1 MEKLSTM
8 TYALTVTTPDLVF
21 LWDAS
26 IQYKSE
32 EKRKKNNKRSL
43 FIVCK
48 KWDNIAR
55 MIRNIMKK

>member
-26 IQYKSE
+26 TQYKSE

-55 MIRNIMKK
+55 MVRNIMKK